1 MSTFPSTTNSTAT
14 ISTSQTS
21 SSHFSYA
28 NLPILVA
35 SMIKD
40 YFKDAAAATPFLVR
54 ATMID
59 DYPIQPVIFPK
70 GRYGLLGPLV
80 NRNTS
85 CIKYSTRYACG
96 HYSIDRDIHS
106 PVCVLATLEN
116 LWTAKCEGLHNVVR
130 SEHSKTC
137 QRCGGL
143 DLNAPDDDSDD
154 EDENNTEGY
163 ESREQSQDENENEDE
178 NDEMDAIE
186 EDDSE
191 EYYGDDLDEAEESD
205 DVELDSVDDRA
216 VHGS

>member
-1 MSTFPSTTNSTAT
+1 MSPSPSTKNPTA
-14 ISTSQTS
+14 SMLTSPTS

-28 NLPILVA
+28 NLSVLVA
-35 SMIKD
+35 SMIKE
-40 YFKDAAAATPFLVR
+40 YFKAAAAATPSLVR

-70 GRYGLLGPLV
+70 GPYGLLSPLV

-85 CIKYSTRYACG
+85 CIKYSTHYTCG
-96 HYSIDRDIHS
+96 HYSIDRDVHS

-116 LWTAKCEGLHNVVR
+116 PRNAKCEGLHNVVR

-137 QRCGGL
+137 QRCGGI
-143 DLNAPDDDSDD
+143 DLNAHDDDSDD
-154 EDENNTEGY
+154 EDENNTENESEEDEGY

-178 NDEMDAIE
+178 NDEMDAMD

-191 EYYGDDLDEAEESD
+191 EY
-205 DVELDSVDDRA
+205 
-216 VHGS
+216 